1 MKTGIVLLVLLL
13 WGCVHSGYHKPQ
25 TTTDRRQPTTTDKR
39 QPTMLLWNC
48 ISDILFEETRL
59 EIGFDFRCYTCE
71 CIFSEI
77 EEFPGM

>member
-25 TTTDRRQPTTTDKR
+25 TTTDKR

-48 ISDILFEETRL
+48 ISDILFEEIRL